1 MNRRLPPLDSLRAFE
16 AAARYLSF
24 TKAAD
29 ELNVTQA
36 AISHRIRGLEDRL
49 GVSLFRRRNRGL
61 LLTDDGQTLFAAANE
76 ALEGLDAAI
85 KRLGQRDRGGT
96 LTVSALPSFAAK
108 WLVPRLGR
116 FREARPE
123 IDVLVNPSGRQVALA
138 REDVDVAI
146 RYGRGPYPG
155 LRADRLLSE
164 EIVPVCSPRLAT
176 PARPLREPA
185 DLRHHTLLHDEGHT
199 GWRLWLAAN
208 GIDGVETTRG
218 PVFDDSG
225 MLIEAAAGGQG
236 VALGRSALV
245 AEDLARGRLVLPFDI
260 RFASELSYFVISLEA
275 TAEREKIRAFR
286 EWLLAEAGSERGEGD
301 APAVLS
307 GFFQD
312 HNASRSR

>member
-1 MNRRLPPLDSLRAFE
+1 M
-16 AAARYLSF
+16 
-24 TKAAD
+24 
-29 ELNVTQA
+29 
-36 AISHRIRGLEDRL
+36 
-49 GVSLFRRRNRGL
+49 
-61 LLTDDGQTLFAAANE
+61 
-76 ALEGLDAAI
+76 
-85 KRLGQRDRGGT
+85 
-96 LTVSALPSFAAK
+96 
-108 WLVPRLGR
+108 
-116 FREARPE
+116 
-123 IDVLVNPSGRQVALA
+123 
-138 REDVDVAI
+138 
-146 RYGRGPYPG
+146 
-155 LRADRLLSE
+155 
-164 EIVPVCSPRLAT
+164 
-176 PARPLREPA
+176 
-185 DLRHHTLLHDEGHT
+185 
-199 GWRLWLAAN
+199 WLAAN

>member
-1 MNRRLPPLDSLRAFE
+1 MNHRLPPLDSVRAFE
-16 AAARYLSF
+16 AAARHLSF

-36 AISHRIRGLEDRL
+36 AISHRIRWLEDRPD
-49 GVSLFRRRNRGL
+49 VSLFRRRNREL
-61 LLTDDGQTLFAAANE
+61 LLTDEGQTLFVAANE
-76 ALEGLDAAI
+76 ALEGLEAAI

-123 IDVLVNPSGRQVALA
+123 IDVLNPSGRQLDLA
-138 REDVDVAI
+138 RENVDVAI

-164 EIVPVCSPRLAT
+164 EIVPICGPRLAT
-176 PARPLREPA
+176 PQRPLREPA
-185 DLRHHTLLHDEGHT
+185 DLRRHTLLHDEGHT

-208 GIDGVETTRG
+208 GVAGVDATRG
-218 PVFDDSG
+218 PVFVNSG
-225 MLIEAAAGGQG
+225 MLIDAAVGGQG
-236 VALGRSALV
+236 VALGRSVLV
-245 AEDLARGRLVLPFDI
+245 ADDLAGGRLVQPFDI

-275 TAEREKIRAFR
+275 SADREKIRAFR
-286 EWLLAEAGSERGEGD
+286 EWLLAEAGAERDAGQ
-301 APAVLS
+301 APAVLR